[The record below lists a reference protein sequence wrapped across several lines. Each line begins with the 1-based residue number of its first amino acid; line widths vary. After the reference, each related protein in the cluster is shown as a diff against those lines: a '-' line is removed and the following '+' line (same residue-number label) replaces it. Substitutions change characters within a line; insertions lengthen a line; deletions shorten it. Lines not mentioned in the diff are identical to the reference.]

1 MLNRHASKLRILKIR
16 SLTLAV
22 DEEEFSDIADTPEDP
37 KEGITPTDTVTK
49 DLSLTEIIPSL
60 PEEVAL
66 PEEGSDQTSRTNSS
80 SDYLTPDSENGGEV
94 ITQNDDVITPN
105 DDVITANEAD
115 EETPQEGDTPENET
129 GEIAQPSAE
138 PDQVAAASNVEMLDS
153 VAQEFS
159 SEPDF
164 SEDAAPSLEH
174 DSSSSSS
181 GSSNDITDRQKPPS
195 VSSGDP
201 NTSDAPDSF
210 ASDTYYPYFPQRN
223 LLTEF
228 SDIPLNLQSLQRNPG
243 DQESP
248 STPTNDLSTQGGAS
262 TSAVEVPPEGG
273 SVEEEEGHNIPVGGQ
288 SGHKRELPDWH
299 KPRFPGRSSVG
310 ERLEFL
316 SFDDSD
322 LVGEGIAHPEDMD
335 IEDDEEDDDDEEGM
349 EFGIDLESDEDAE
362 DQRPLKRRVWDDDI
376 VLKRQFS
383 ALIPAFD
390 PRPGRNNV
398 AHTTDIDITAPGP
411 DCFETYSVKVHKD
424 VTLKPRLALFIRCPA
439 LPGSKA
445 VEYLCP
451 HDKTVF
457 SCLVEM
463 TCREKAGYL
472 PSTNVRR
479 FWEPT
484 YTLVYRETRPSDM
497 YRYVRL

>member
-1 MLNRHASKLRILKIR
+1 M
-16 SLTLAV
+16 
-22 DEEEFSDIADTPEDP
+22 
-37 KEGITPTDTVTK
+37 TPTDSTNH
-49 DLSLTEIIPSL
+49 DLSITDIIPTL
-60 PEEVAL
+60 PEDGSVA
-66 PEEGSDQTSRTNSS
+66 EEGSDQTSRTNSS
-80 SDYLTPDSENGGEV
+80 SDYLTPDTTSEHSGDV
-94 ITQNDDVITPN
+94 IAQGDDVIAQGGDVTPHQG
-105 DDVITANEAD
+105 DITVQDNESPAG
-115 EETPQEGDTPENET
+115 TQ
-129 GEIAQPSAE
+129 E
-138 PDQVAAASNVEMLDS
+138 PDQVAAASNVEVLDS
-153 VAQEFS
+153 VAQQFPREG
-159 SEPDF
+159 DLT
-164 SEDAAPSLEH
+164 EDATPSLDH
-174 DSSSSSS
+174 DTSSSSSS
-181 GSSNDITDRQKPPS
+181 GSSNDITDRQQPPS

-210 ASDTYYPYFPQRN
+210 ASDSYFPYFPQRN
-223 LLTEF
+223 LLSEF
-228 SDIPLNLQSLQRNPG
+228 SDIPLNLQSLQRTTA

-248 STPTNDLSTQGGAS
+248 STPTNDLSAQGAS
-262 TSAVEVPPEGG
+262 TSSGEVVQEAG
-273 SVEEEEGHNIPVGGQ
+273 SADQDVNNIPVGAQ

-335 IEDDEEDDDDEEGM
+335 IEDDDEEDDDEEGM
-349 EFGIDLESDEDAE
+349 EFGIDLESDEDTE

-398 AHTTDIDITAPGP
+398 AHTTDIEITAPGP
-411 DCFETYSVKVHKD
+411 DCFDSVSVRVQKD
-424 VTLKPRLALFIRCPA
+424 VTIKPRLALFIRCPA
-439 LPGSKA
+439 LPGTKA

-484 YTLVYRETRPSDM
+484 YTLVYRETRPSDL
-497 YRYVRL
+497 YRSV